1 MITILING
9 QTVTTQPGEVIAL
22 QKASSKVGELKSRQG
37 SFTNDFEIPAT
48 ADNVAALGY
57 ASLME
62 IIGQTVTHTKK
73 IDAVLFDNGMEIGRG
88 YIQIVEA
95 NYLNRTITLSFFGG
109 TADWVSKLSG
119 MSIRDIDLSN
129 FDHIWNLDNIRDSWT
144 NTEGYIYPLIDY
156 GDLDGFGFATDAFY
170 TEDFYPALYRK
181 TILAYAF
188 SEIGYKVGGSFINE
202 FGYQRAIIPFSE
214 KSFLSSPEFSDTFVG
229 SMTGQQ
235 LYQQTFLSVPQD
247 VTQTLNFSTV
257 IQNDYNNFS
266 SFSNEFQAD
275 RNETYKMRL
284 EVSITNF
291 QITNTG
297 GAGADESSLSI
308 VVTDSTGA
316 TVLPAQEILSLTGAG
331 TTSTSGSYVFEFDW
345 STEAEEMLYAQFNFT
360 TTSTTATSVQY
371 IAQYDTYTLFCDGI
385 DRAMSPGDLVETSYV
400 MPDIQVLDVV
410 RDMVQQ
416 YGLIV
421 STNDYTQTVHFDRL
435 ELMPKKESI
444 DWSSKVNIADVHR
457 LDFTTAV
464 SDYSKVN
471 LWKYA
476 ESSEDDGDLFEYD
489 SDNTTPLGQGQIEID
504 NEFLSEQ
511 SVLHESIFKATA
523 MVSPWDNNA
532 GLWIPQIQRYG
543 YGQAEEFEPGARV
556 LYVIPNA
563 LISDLTL
570 SSFSQA
576 NISGTF
582 VDNIAYSY
590 FYKKGT
596 GSDYDNLTDMLSYG
610 EVNEPNVI
618 GETLIYQNYREL
630 NKILNGAKSVE
641 ISVQLRED
649 EFVNIDFSVPIFI
662 DAGFIRGLFFIDE
675 IEDYRGGVNPCRVK
689 LIEV

>member
-1 MITILING
+1 MITLLING

-22 QKASSKVGELKSRQG
+22 QKASSKVGDLQSRQG
-37 SFTNDFEIPAT
+37 SFTNDFAIPAT
-48 ADNVAALGY
+48 AENVAALGF
-57 ASLME
+57 ASLLE
-62 IIGQTVTHTKK
+62 IIGQEVTHTKK
-73 IDAVLFDNGMEIGRG
+73 IDAILIQDGMEIGRG

-95 NYLNRTITLSFFGG
+95 NYLNRTITISFFGG
-109 TADWVSKLSG
+109 TSDWVSKLSG
-119 MSIRDIDLSN
+119 ISIRDINLSAFN
-129 FDHIWNLDNIRDSWT
+129 HDWTLDNIRDSWT
-144 NTEGYIYPLIDY
+144 NTDGYIYPLIDY

-188 SEIGYKVGGSFINE
+188 SEVGYKIGGSFVNE

-214 KSFLSSPEFSDTFVG
+214 KSFLSSPEFSDTFIG

-235 LYQQTFLSVPQD
+235 LYQQTFSSVPQD
-247 VTQTLNFSTV
+247 VTQNLNFSTV
-257 IQNDYNNFS
+257 TQNDYNNFS
-266 SFSNEFQAD
+266 SFTNQFTAEKA
-275 RNETYKMRL
+275 ETFRMRL

-297 GAGADESSLSI
+297 GAGADESTLSI
-308 VVTDSTGA
+308 VVSDSTGA
-316 TVLPAQEILSLTGAG
+316 TVLPAQEILSLTGTG
-331 TTSTSGSYVFEFDW
+331 TTSTSGSFVFEFDW
-345 STEAEEMLYAQFNFT
+345 SAGAGDLLNAQFNFT

-371 IAQYDTYTLFCDGI
+371 IAQYDTYTLHCDGI
-385 DRAMSPGDLVETSYV
+385 NRNMAPGDLVEMAYV
-400 MPDIQVLDVV
+400 MPDINVLDIV

-421 STNDYTQTVHFDRL
+421 STNDYTQTVNFDRF
-435 ELMPKKESI
+435 ELMPKKASI

-457 LDFTTAV
+457 LDFTDAV
-464 SDYSKVN
+464 SDYSRVN

-476 ESSEDDGDLFEYD
+476 ESNEDDGELFEYD
-489 SDNTTPLGQGQIEID
+489 SDNTKPLGQGQIEIEND
-504 NEFLSEQ
+504 FLSDE
-511 SVLHESIFKATA
+511 SILHESIFKATA

-543 YGQAEEFEPGARV
+543 YGQATEFEPGARI
-556 LYVIPNA
+556 LYVIPDA
-563 LISDLTL
+563 LLSDLTL

-582 VDNIAYSY
+582 VNNIAYAY

-596 GSDYDNLTDMLSYG
+596 GSDYDNLVDMLSYG

-618 GETLIYQNYREL
+618 GETLISQNYREL

-641 ISVQLRED
+641 VSIQLRED

-675 IEDYRGGVNPCRVK
+675 IEDYRGGLVPCRVK
-689 LIEV
+689 LIAV

>member
-1 MITILING
+1 M
-9 QTVTTQPGEVIAL
+9 
-22 QKASSKVGELKSRQG
+22 KSRQG

-48 ADNVAALGY
+48 ADNVSALGY

-316 TVLPAQEILSLTGAG
+316 TVLPAQKILSLTGAG

-345 STEAEEMLYAQFNFT
+345 STEAGEMLYAQFNFT

-421 STNDYTQTVHFDRL
+421 STNDYTQTVHFDRF
-435 ELMPKKESI
+435 ELMPKKTSI

-556 LYVIPNA
+556 LYVIPDA

-582 VDNIAYSY
+582 VDNIAYAY